1 MKKGTYLSLLLSCLL
16 LVGCNNSTTDT
27 TSNNNNNNNTNN
39 NAASSVTDNV
49 NITSADD
56 ALKRLKDGN
65 SRFVENQSE
74 LINVT
79 SERREQLVEGQSPY
93 AVVVSCSD
101 SRVTPSIVFNVGLGE
116 IFDIRIAGNVVD
128 SDALGSIE
136 YGVEHLHSPLIVVMG
151 HEKCGAVT
159 AAYDKVKNGTQV
171 EGNIN
176 SIVDKIQPH
185 ITDSTSLE
193 DAIEDNTEAVLQQ
206 IESDPIVA
214 HLVEEGK
221 VKIVK
226 AHYSLDGK
234 VTFNA

>member
-39 NAASSVTDNV
+39 NAASYVTDNV